1 MALHRTNDEST
12 LISKAGVLIEALPW
26 LMDYAGKIMVIKY
39 GGNAMI
45 DDELKCAFAQD
56 IVFLRQCG
64 VRPVVVHGGG
74 EEHYPHWITFS
85 GSPTDRDLVGQLS
98 AIDRAAGQQMQGA
111 GNDPGAEAVADQGDR
126 HARPEVIEPVG
137 QVITFGVAVLGFQL
151 GVGAVFSQRA
161 FGGP

>member
-64 VRPVVVHGGG
+64 VKPVVVHGGG
-74 EEHYPHWITFS
+74 PQISSMLKRLDIATFDMIKAKAEVRFLRNTTVSYDLKNGGVDLSWSESALRLIPADVAARLKTITK
-85 GSPTDRDLVGQLS
+85 D
-98 AIDRAAGQQMQGA
+98 I
-111 GNDPGAEAVADQGDR
+111 ADGKIVVK
-126 HARPEVIEPVG
+126 EYK
-137 QVITFGVAVLGFQL
+137 
-151 GVGAVFSQRA
+151 
-161 FGGP
+161 